1 MSEQAKAAIEKVCRK
16 VAGGGVAL
24 EAIEL
29 GIDMYNLLKAQ
40 DKTQNQPE
48 AAEKN

>member
-29 GIDMYNLLKAQ
+29 GIDMYNLLK
-40 DKTQNQPE
+40 TQNQPE